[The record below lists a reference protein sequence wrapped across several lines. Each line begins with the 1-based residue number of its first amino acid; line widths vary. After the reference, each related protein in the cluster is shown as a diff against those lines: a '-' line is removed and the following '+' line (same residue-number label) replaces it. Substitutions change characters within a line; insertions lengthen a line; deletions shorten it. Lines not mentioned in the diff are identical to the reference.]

1 MTLTTYTDEEQILI
15 HNTVEDILDATVRYK
30 SGIFGGTDEEAFIAA
45 LSNENLTPE
54 LMRGVQQELKAQNH
68 DIFDLIRSETSGGVE
83 DVLEGYALAKLGGKS
98 KESNTQLESYEKYQ
112 DMDKTDVEYQKYIRT
127 CVSLFKQS
135 VDGAGTDEKVLAYI
149 MSLPDDIRSDVEDM
163 YNEKYGKN
171 KKFDAR
177 GKEEVSGKLKEEYWN

>member
-1 MTLTTYTDEEQILI
+1 
-15 HNTVEDILDATVRYK
+15 
-30 SGIFGGTDEEAFIAA
+30 
-45 LSNENLTPE
+45 
-54 LMRGVQQELKAQNH
+54 MRGVQEELKAQNY